1 MNVIKNN
8 IFIMYMDYFTR
19 HPKEHKMTYVEHFI
33 FSSVIGWNM
42 ALHSIQAFI
51 HAINPNWCEDS
62 TTMFMHYLNNAMKNR

>member
-8 IFIMYMDYFTR
+8 IFIIYMDYFTR
-19 HPKEHKMTYVEHFI
+19 HPKEHNMTYIQHFV

-42 ALHSIQAFI
+42 AIYSIQAFI

-62 TTMFMHYLNNAMKNR
+62 TTMFMYYLNNTMKHR